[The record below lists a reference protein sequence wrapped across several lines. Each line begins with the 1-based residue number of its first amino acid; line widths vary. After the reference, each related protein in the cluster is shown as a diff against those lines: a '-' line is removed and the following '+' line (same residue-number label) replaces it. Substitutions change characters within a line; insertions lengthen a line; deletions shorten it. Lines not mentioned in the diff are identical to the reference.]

1 MKGLTM
7 KQIFK
12 SRERLWV
19 SLFII
24 SFAILL
30 VTPQLFTRKVILGSD
45 SIFHYNRFYEAAMQ
59 LKNGNFSYFLSL
71 YGFQQSGRI
80 VNALYGPFFA
90 YLQGGLILI
99 SGTWFRYQ
107 IVSRVLLHILAESS
121 MYALLKQC
129 KVKTSIALSLGL
141 LYATTFSIQY
151 WTMRQGF
158 SSWGAA
164 LLPYCFIPAIHYV
177 FYQRVDQVRL
187 ALSMALIFQIHVLSA
202 LMLAMMYLPFY
213 LYTFVKATTSKK
225 KETIL
230 KVLIA
235 VILFLLL
242 TVNVWGVI
250 LYLRGANHL
259 LDPFINREIGKNGID
274 GTARYWLYTPIS
286 LMVLLILQFIY
297 AIVNW
302 KKLARW
308 KRILHFIYFVFFFLS
323 TGLFPWQYLVEN
335 GNTFAELIQ
344 FPFRF
349 FVPATILLLA
359 ITGLTVTRFVN
370 WRKSIAVLLFA
381 FAGVGLIQNIM
392 DTTDR
397 VKSAAQ
403 DGELISIV
411 KHTYVEGDYQ
421 TISLTMNDSDL
432 SQFLNLVVKSTP
444 DYVPIYGTIGKQNTY
459 DLYYENIV
467 TNQRTEKL
475 IKDNY
480 LVLTWQ
486 ADEGEELNLP
496 IVVYKDSILTL
507 NGKEL
512 DKDDYNLSTIG
523 TPTVSSQEGKNKLEL
538 RYQEPE
544 WLFVAISAPLIVLGT
559 IGLQC
564 LYTKISIK
572 GSLSTVVG

>member
-1 MKGLTM
+1 M

-129 KVKTSIALSLGL
+129 KVKTSVALSLGL

-242 TVNVWGVI
+242 TVNVWGVL

-544 WLFVAISAPLIVLGT
+544 WLFVAIGAPLIVLGI
-559 IGLQC
+559 IGLQWI
-564 LYTKISIK
+564 YIK
-572 GSLSTVVG
+572 VKTQKVA

>member
-1 MKGLTM
+1 M

-432 SQFLNLVVKSTP
+432 SQFLNLVVKPTP

-475 IKDNY
+475 IEDNY

-544 WLFVAISAPLIVLGT
+544 WLFVAISAPLIVLGI
-559 IGLQC
+559 IGLQWI
-564 LYTKISIK
+564 YIK
-572 GSLSTVVG
+572 VKTQRVA

>member
-1 MKGLTM
+1 M

-24 SFAILL
+24 AFAILL

-250 LYLRGANHL
+250 LYLRGVNHL

-397 VKSAAQ
+397 VKSAVQ

-432 SQFLNLVVKSTP
+432 SQFLNLVVKPTP

-486 ADEGEELNLP
+486 ADEGEKLNLP

-544 WLFVAISAPLIVLGT
+544 WLFVAISAPLIVLGI
-559 IGLQC
+559 IGLQWI
-564 LYTKISIK
+564 YIK
-572 GSLSTVVG
+572 VKTQRVA

>member
-1 MKGLTM
+1 M

-242 TVNVWGVI
+242 TVNVWGVL

-397 VKSAAQ
+397 VKSAVQ

-432 SQFLNLVVKSTP
+432 SQFLNLVVKPTP

-486 ADEGEELNLP
+486 ADEGEKLNLP

-544 WLFVAISAPLIVLGT
+544 WLFVAISTPLIVLGI
-559 IGLQC
+559 IGLQWI
-564 LYTKISIK
+564 YIK
-572 GSLSTVVG
+572 VKTQRVA

>member
-1 MKGLTM
+1 M

-24 SFAILL
+24 VFAILL

-187 ALSMALIFQIHVLSA
+187 ALSMALIFQVHVLSA
-202 LMLAMMYLPFY
+202 LMLVMMYLPFY
-213 LYTFVKATTSKK
+213 LYTFVKVTASKK
-225 KETIL
+225 KETIV
-230 KVLIA
+230 KILIA

-242 TVNVWGVI
+242 TVNVWGVL

-432 SQFLNLVVKSTP
+432 SQFLNLVVKPTP

-475 IKDNY
+475 IEDNY

-544 WLFVAISAPLIVLGT
+544 WIFVAISAPLIVLG
-559 IGLQC
+559 IISLQWI
-564 LYTKISIK
+564 YIK
-572 GSLSTVVG
+572 VKTQKVA

>member
-1 MKGLTM
+1 M

-90 YLQGGLILI
+90 YLQGVLILI

-242 TVNVWGVI
+242 TVNVWGVL

-397 VKSAAQ
+397 VKSAVQ

-432 SQFLNLVVKSTP
+432 SQFLNLVVKPTP

-486 ADEGEELNLP
+486 SDEGEKLNLP

-544 WLFVAISAPLIVLGT
+544 WLFVAISAPLIVLGI
-559 IGLQC
+559 IGLQWI
-564 LYTKISIK
+564 YIK
-572 GSLSTVVG
+572 VKTQRVA

>member
-1 MKGLTM
+1 M

-24 SFAILL
+24 GFAILL

-544 WLFVAISAPLIVLGT
+544 WLFVAIGAPLIVLGI
-559 IGLQC
+559 IGLQWI
-564 LYTKISIK
+564 YIK
-572 GSLSTVVG
+572 VKTQKVA

>member
-24 SFAILL
+24 VFAILL

-107 IVSRVLLHILAESS
+107 IVSRVLLHILSESS

-187 ALSMALIFQIHVLSA
+187 ALSMALIFQVHVLSA
-202 LMLAMMYLPFY
+202 LMLVMMYLPFY
-213 LYTFVKATTSKK
+213 IYTFVKVTASKK
-225 KETIL
+225 KETIV

-242 TVNVWGVI
+242 TVNVWGVL
-250 LYLRGANHL
+250 LYLRDANHL

-297 AIVNW
+297 AIANW

-432 SQFLNLVVKSTP
+432 SQFLNLVVKPTP

-475 IKDNY
+475 IEDNY

-544 WLFVAISAPLIVLGT
+544 WIFVAISAPLIVLG
-559 IGLQC
+559 IISLQWI
-564 LYTKISIK
+564 YIK
-572 GSLSTVVG
+572 VKTQKVA

>member
-1 MKGLTM
+1 M

-24 SFAILL
+24 GFAILL

-99 SGTWFRYQ
+99 SDTWFRYQ

-242 TVNVWGVI
+242 TVNVWGVL
-250 LYLRGANHL
+250 LYLRDANHL

-432 SQFLNLVVKSTP
+432 SQFLNLVVKPTP

-475 IKDNY
+475 IEDNY

-544 WLFVAISAPLIVLGT
+544 WLFVAIFAPLIVLG
-559 IGLQC
+559 IIVLQWI
-564 LYTKISIK
+564 YIK
-572 GSLSTVVG
+572 VKTQKVA

>member
-1 MKGLTM
+1 M

-242 TVNVWGVI
+242 TVNVWGVL

-467 TNQRTEKL
+467 MNQRTEKL

-544 WLFVAISAPLIVLGT
+544 WLFVAISAPLVVLGT
-559 IGLQC
+559 IGLQGF
-564 LYTKISIK
+564 TQK
-572 GSLSTVVG
+572 

>member
-1 MKGLTM
+1 M

-242 TVNVWGVI
+242 TVNVWGVL

-467 TNQRTEKL
+467 MNQRTEKL

-544 WLFVAISAPLIVLGT
+544 WLFVVISAPLVVLGT
-559 IGLQC
+559 IGLQW

-572 GSLSTVVG
+572 KVA

>member
-1 MKGLTM
+1 M

-242 TVNVWGVI
+242 TVNVWGVL

-286 LMVLLILQFIY
+286 LMVSLILQFIY

-397 VKSAAQ
+397 VKSAVQ

-432 SQFLNLVVKSTP
+432 SQFLNLVVKPTP

-486 ADEGEELNLP
+486 ADEGEKLNLP

-544 WLFVAISAPLIVLGT
+544 WLFVAISAPLIVLGI
-559 IGLQC
+559 IGLQWI
-564 LYTKISIK
+564 YIK
-572 GSLSTVVG
+572 VKTQRVA

>member
-24 SFAILL
+24 GFAILL

-572 GSLSTVVG
+572 KVA

>member
-1 MKGLTM
+1 M

-158 SSWGAA
+158 SSWVAA

-242 TVNVWGVI
+242 TVNVWGVL

-323 TGLFPWQYLVEN
+323 TGLFPCQYLVEN

-467 TNQRTEKL
+467 MNQRTEKL

-544 WLFVAISAPLIVLGT
+544 WLFVAISAPLVVLGT
-559 IGLQC
+559 IGLQW

-572 GSLSTVVG
+572 KVA

>member
-1 MKGLTM
+1 M

-24 SFAILL
+24 VFAILL

-187 ALSMALIFQIHVLSA
+187 ALSMALIFQVHVLSA
-202 LMLAMMYLPFY
+202 LMLVMMYLPFY
-213 LYTFVKATTSKK
+213 IYTFVKVTASKK
-225 KETIL
+225 KETIV

-242 TVNVWGVI
+242 TVNVWGVL

-297 AIVNW
+297 AIANW

-432 SQFLNLVVKSTP
+432 SQFLNLVVKPTP

-475 IKDNY
+475 IEDNY

-512 DKDDYNLSTIG
+512 DKDDYKLSTIG

-544 WLFVAISAPLIVLGT
+544 WIFVAISAPLIVLG
-559 IGLQC
+559 IISLQWI
-564 LYTKISIK
+564 YIK
-572 GSLSTVVG
+572 VKTQKVA

>member
-1 MKGLTM
+1 M

-242 TVNVWGVI
+242 TVNVWGVL

-397 VKSAAQ
+397 VKSAVQ

-432 SQFLNLVVKSTP
+432 SQFLNLVVKPTP

-486 ADEGEELNLP
+486 ADEGEKLNLP

-544 WLFVAISAPLIVLGT
+544 WLFVAISAPLVVLGT
-559 IGLQC
+559 IGLQW

-572 GSLSTVVG
+572 KVA

>member
-1 MKGLTM
+1 M

-24 SFAILL
+24 VFAILL

-187 ALSMALIFQIHVLSA
+187 ALSMALIFQVHVLSA
-202 LMLAMMYLPFY
+202 LMLVMMYLPFY
-213 LYTFVKATTSKK
+213 LYTFVKVTASKK
-225 KETIL
+225 KETIV

-242 TVNVWGVI
+242 TVNVWGVL

-432 SQFLNLVVKSTP
+432 SQFLNLVVKPTP

-475 IKDNY
+475 IEDNY

-496 IVVYKDSILTL
+496 IVVYKDSILAL

-544 WLFVAISAPLIVLGT
+544 WIFVAISAPLIVLE
-559 IGLQC
+559 IISLQWI
-564 LYTKISIK
+564 YIK
-572 GSLSTVVG
+572 VKTQKVA

>member
-1 MKGLTM
+1 M

-213 LYTFVKATTSKK
+213 FYTFVKATTSKK

-242 TVNVWGVI
+242 TVNVWGVL

-397 VKSAAQ
+397 VKSAVQ

-432 SQFLNLVVKSTP
+432 SQFLNLVVKPTP

-486 ADEGEELNLP
+486 ADEGEKLNLP

-544 WLFVAISAPLIVLGT
+544 WLFVAISAPLIVLGI
-559 IGLQC
+559 IGLQWI
-564 LYTKISIK
+564 YIK
-572 GSLSTVVG
+572 VKTQRVA

>member
-1 MKGLTM
+1 M

-24 SFAILL
+24 GFAILL

-177 FYQRVDQVRL
+177 FYQRVNQVRL

-397 VKSAAQ
+397 VNSAAQ

-432 SQFLNLVVKSTP
+432 SQFLNLVVKPTP

-544 WLFVAISAPLIVLGT
+544 WLFVAISTPLIVLGI
-559 IGLQC
+559 IGLQWI
-564 LYTKISIK
+564 YIK
-572 GSLSTVVG
+572 VKTQRVA

>member
-1 MKGLTM
+1 M

-397 VKSAAQ
+397 VKSAVQ

-432 SQFLNLVVKSTP
+432 SQFLNLVVKPTP

-544 WLFVAISAPLIVLGT
+544 WLFVAISTPLIVLGI
-559 IGLQC
+559 IGLQWI
-564 LYTKISIK
+564 YIK
-572 GSLSTVVG
+572 VKTQRVA

>member
-1 MKGLTM
+1 M

-24 SFAILL
+24 GFAILL

-242 TVNVWGVI
+242 TVNVWGVL

-392 DTTDR
+392 DTTGR

-411 KHTYVEGDYQ
+411 KHTYVKGDYQ

-432 SQFLNLVVKSTP
+432 SQFLNLVVKPTP

-475 IKDNY
+475 IEDNY

-523 TPTVSSQEGKNKLEL
+523 TPTISSQEGKNKLEL

-544 WLFVAISAPLIVLGT
+544 WLFVAISAPLIVLG
-559 IGLQC
+559 IIALQWI
-564 LYTKISIK
+564 YIK
-572 GSLSTVVG
+572 VKTQRVA

>member
-1 MKGLTM
+1 M

-242 TVNVWGVI
+242 TVNVWGVL

-432 SQFLNLVVKSTP
+432 SQFLNLVVKPTP

-486 ADEGEELNLP
+486 ADEGEKLNLP

-544 WLFVAISAPLIVLGT
+544 WLFVAISAPLIVLGI
-559 IGLQC
+559 IGLQWI
-564 LYTKISIK
+564 YIK
-572 GSLSTVVG
+572 VKTQRVA

>member
-1 MKGLTM
+1 M

-24 SFAILL
+24 VFAILL

-107 IVSRVLLHILAESS
+107 IVSRLLLHILAESS

-187 ALSMALIFQIHVLSA
+187 ALSMALIFQVHVLSA
-202 LMLAMMYLPFY
+202 LMLVMMYLPFY
-213 LYTFVKATTSKK
+213 LYTFVKVTASKK
-225 KETIL
+225 KETIV

-242 TVNVWGVI
+242 TVNVWGVL

-432 SQFLNLVVKSTP
+432 SQFLNLVVKPTP

-475 IKDNY
+475 IEDNY

-544 WLFVAISAPLIVLGT
+544 WIFVAISAPLIVLG
-559 IGLQC
+559 IISLQWI
-564 LYTKISIK
+564 YIK
-572 GSLSTVVG
+572 VKTQKVA

>member
-1 MKGLTM
+1 M

-24 SFAILL
+24 VFAILL

-187 ALSMALIFQIHVLSA
+187 ALSMALIFQVHVLSA
-202 LMLAMMYLPFY
+202 LMLVMMYLPFY
-213 LYTFVKATTSKK
+213 IYTFVKVTASKK
-225 KETIL
+225 KETIV

-242 TVNVWGVI
+242 TVNVWGVL

-432 SQFLNLVVKSTP
+432 SQFLNLVVKPTP

-459 DLYYENIV
+459 DLYYKNIV

-475 IKDNY
+475 IEDNY

-544 WLFVAISAPLIVLGT
+544 WIFVAIGAPLIVLGI
-559 IGLQC
+559 IGLQWI
-564 LYTKISIK
+564 YIK
-572 GSLSTVVG
+572 VKTQRVA

>member
-1 MKGLTM
+1 M

-24 SFAILL
+24 GFAILL

-432 SQFLNLVVKSTP
+432 SQFLNLVVKPTP

-544 WLFVAISAPLIVLGT
+544 WLFVAIGAPLIVLGI
-559 IGLQC
+559 IGLQWI
-564 LYTKISIK
+564 YIK
-572 GSLSTVVG
+572 VKTQKVA

>member
-1 MKGLTM
+1 M
-7 KQIFK
+7 KQFFK
-12 SRERLWV
+12 SKEKLWV
-19 SLFII
+19 SLII
-24 SFAILL
+24 IAFAVLL
-30 VTPQLFTRKVILGSD
+30 VMPQLFTRKVILGSD

-164 LLPYCFIPAIHYV
+164 LLPFCFIPAIHYI
-177 FYQRVDQVRL
+177 FYQKVEPIRL
-187 ALSMALIFQIHVLSA
+187 ALSIALIFQIHVLST
-202 LMLAMMYLPFY
+202 LMLVMMYIPFY
-213 LYTFVKATTSKK
+213 LYTFVKVSVAKK
-225 KETIL
+225 KENF
-230 KVLIA
+230 VQVFIA

-242 TVNVWGVI
+242 TVNVWLVL
-250 LYLRGANHL
+250 LYLRGTNHL

-370 WRKSIAVLLFA
+370 WQKSIAILLFA

-432 SQFLNLVVKSTP
+432 SQFLNLVVKPTP

-486 ADEGEELNLP
+486 ADEGEKLNLP

-544 WLFVAISAPLIVLGT
+544 WLFVAIGSPLIVLGI
-559 IGLQC
+559 IGLQWI
-564 LYTKISIK
+564 YIK
-572 GSLSTVVG
+572 VKTQRVA

>member
-24 SFAILL
+24 VFAILL

-59 LKNGNFSYFLSL
+59 FKKGNFSYFLSL

-187 ALSMALIFQIHVLSA
+187 ALSMALIFQVHVLSA
-202 LMLAMMYLPFY
+202 LMLVMMYLPFY
-213 LYTFVKATTSKK
+213 IYTFVKVTASKK
-225 KETIL
+225 KETIV

-242 TVNVWGVI
+242 TVNVWGVL

-432 SQFLNLVVKSTP
+432 SQFLNLVVKPTP

-475 IKDNY
+475 IEDNY

-544 WLFVAISAPLIVLGT
+544 WIFVAISAPLIVLG
-559 IGLQC
+559 IISLQWI
-564 LYTKISIK
+564 YIK
-572 GSLSTVVG
+572 VKTQKVA

>member
-1 MKGLTM
+1 M

-242 TVNVWGVI
+242 TVNVWGVL

-467 TNQRTEKL
+467 MNQRTEKL

-544 WLFVAISAPLIVLGT
+544 WLFVAISAPLVVLGK
-559 IGLQC
+559 IGLQW

-572 GSLSTVVG
+572 KVA

>member
-1 MKGLTM
+1 M

-397 VKSAAQ
+397 VNSAAQ

-432 SQFLNLVVKSTP
+432 SQFLNLVVKPTP

-544 WLFVAISAPLIVLGT
+544 WLFVAISAPLIVLGI
-559 IGLQC
+559 IGLQWI
-564 LYTKISIK
+564 YIK
-572 GSLSTVVG
+572 VKTQRVA

>member
-1 MKGLTM
+1 M

-24 SFAILL
+24 GFAILL

-242 TVNVWGVI
+242 TVNVWGVL
-250 LYLRGANHL
+250 LYLRDANHL

-392 DTTDR
+392 YTTDR

-432 SQFLNLVVKSTP
+432 SQFLNLVVKPTP

-544 WLFVAISAPLIVLGT
+544 WLFVAISAPLIVLG
-559 IGLQC
+559 IIVLQWI
-564 LYTKISIK
+564 YIK
-572 GSLSTVVG
+572 VKTQKVA

>member
-1 MKGLTM
+1 M

-158 SSWGAA
+158 SSWGVA

-242 TVNVWGVI
+242 TVNVWGVL

-397 VKSAAQ
+397 VKSAVQ

-432 SQFLNLVVKSTP
+432 SQFLNLVVKPTP

-486 ADEGEELNLP
+486 ADEGEKLNLP

-544 WLFVAISAPLIVLGT
+544 WLFVAISAPLIVLGI
-559 IGLQC
+559 IGLQWI
-564 LYTKISIK
+564 YIK
-572 GSLSTVVG
+572 VKTQRVA

>member
-1 MKGLTM
+1 M

-242 TVNVWGVI
+242 TVNVWGVL

-467 TNQRTEKL
+467 MNQRTEKL

-486 ADEGEELNLP
+486 ADEGEKLNLP

-544 WLFVAISAPLIVLGT
+544 WLFVAISAPLVVLGT
-559 IGLQC
+559 IGLQW

-572 GSLSTVVG
+572 KVA

>member
-1 MKGLTM
+1 M

-250 LYLRGANHL
+250 LYLRGVNHL

-397 VKSAAQ
+397 VKSAVQ

-432 SQFLNLVVKSTP
+432 SQFLNLVVKPTP

-486 ADEGEELNLP
+486 ADEGEKLNLP

-544 WLFVAISAPLIVLGT
+544 WLFVAISAPLIVLGI
-559 IGLQC
+559 IGLQWI
-564 LYTKISIK
+564 YIK
-572 GSLSTVVG
+572 VKTQRVA

>member
-1 MKGLTM
+1 M

-242 TVNVWGVI
+242 TVNVWGVL

-397 VKSAAQ
+397 VKSAVQ

-432 SQFLNLVVKSTP
+432 SQFLNLVVKPTP

-486 ADEGEELNLP
+486 ADEGEKLNLP
-496 IVVYKDSILTL
+496 IVVYKDFILTL

-544 WLFVAISAPLIVLGT
+544 WLFVAISAPLIVLGI
-559 IGLQC
+559 IGLQWI
-564 LYTKISIK
+564 YIK
-572 GSLSTVVG
+572 VKTQRVA

>member
-24 SFAILL
+24 GFAILL

-45 SIFHYNRFYEAAMQ
+45 SIFHYNRFYEAATQ

-90 YLQGGLILI
+90 YLQGGFILI

-242 TVNVWGVI
+242 TVNVWGVL

-544 WLFVAISAPLIVLGT
+544 WLFVAISAPLVVLGT
-559 IGLQC
+559 IGLQW

-572 GSLSTVVG
+572 KVA

>member
-250 LYLRGANHL
+250 LYLRGENHL

-397 VKSAAQ
+397 VNSAAQ

-432 SQFLNLVVKSTP
+432 SQFLNLVVKPTP

-475 IKDNY
+475 IEDNY

-544 WLFVAISAPLIVLGT
+544 WLFVAISAPLIVLGI
-559 IGLQC
+559 IGLQW
-564 LYTKISIK
+564 IDIK
-572 GSLSTVVG
+572 VKTQRVA

>member
-1 MKGLTM
+1 M

-242 TVNVWGVI
+242 TVNVWGVL

-397 VKSAAQ
+397 VKSAVQ

-432 SQFLNLVVKSTP
+432 SQFLNLVVKPTP

-496 IVVYKDSILTL
+496 IVVYKNSILTL

-544 WLFVAISAPLIVLGT
+544 WLFVAISAPLIVLGI
-559 IGLQC
+559 IGLQWI
-564 LYTKISIK
+564 YIK
-572 GSLSTVVG
+572 VKTQRVA

>member
-1 MKGLTM
+1 M

-242 TVNVWGVI
+242 TVNVWGVL

-544 WLFVAISAPLIVLGT
+544 WLFVAIGAPLIVLGI
-559 IGLQC
+559 IGLQWI
-564 LYTKISIK
+564 YIK
-572 GSLSTVVG
+572 VKTQKVA

>member
-242 TVNVWGVI
+242 TVNVWGVL

-397 VKSAAQ
+397 VKSAVQ

-411 KHTYVEGDYQ
+411 KHTYIEGDYQ

-432 SQFLNLVVKSTP
+432 SQFLNLVVKPTP

-486 ADEGEELNLP
+486 ADEGEKLNLP

-544 WLFVAISAPLIVLGT
+544 WLFVAISAPLIVLGI
-559 IGLQC
+559 IGLQWI
-564 LYTKISIK
+564 YIK
-572 GSLSTVVG
+572 VKTQRVA

>member
-1 MKGLTM
+1 M

-242 TVNVWGVI
+242 TVNVWGVL

-397 VKSAAQ
+397 VKSAVQ

-432 SQFLNLVVKSTP
+432 SQFLNLVVKPTP

-544 WLFVAISAPLIVLGT
+544 WLFVAISAPLIVLGI
-559 IGLQC
+559 IGLQW
-564 LYTKISIK
+564 IHIK
-572 GSLSTVVG
+572 VKTQRVA